1 MFNRKTFTF
10 SLMLLFA
17 VCAWSQQTKLNTN
30 WDTHYSQG
38 IKLSR
43 EGYYAVSCT
52 YLERFINENR
62 GRIQEN
68 AKETGNG
75 FVNYAPSEMNSMLEE
90 AEYWLCYNHYMMKD
104 REAIDRINAHLA
116 RYPESSRKG
125 QLMYMR
131 GRWYYEKR
139 KWEEAVK
146 AYAECDAKVLNYD
159 DREVFIFSNAY
170 SQLQLNQYEKAS
182 KGFKESMSTSRH
194 YYNEAAYY
202 YAYSEFCMQHYD
214 TAIDIFH
221 RIDDDSKFKEAAE
234 FHILQIYDSKGQRTA
249 AVEKGKELITNYPK
263 SQYTNEAYRIIGEN
277 AYRTQNYKEASTALY
292 NYTRATKE
300 PHRADIYMQGI
311 SEYQIADYKNSIS
324 ILGRLTSDSDSLAMN
339 AYLFIGYGYLQMN
352 QPQNARL
359 AFKQASTIGN
369 NEKVHEE
376 AAYNYAIATF
386 ESRAPFGES
395 IKAFSDFNKRYP
407 TSSHKAAILEL
418 TAEAYIAERD
428 YAAAVEAI
436 DKMDY
441 TNDNLRQAKET
452 ALFRLGV
459 AAMEDRNYD
468 KAIEYMSQSIAMNN
482 AKSMSSQ
489 AYLWRA
495 ECSYKQGKMK
505 DAQEDIKRY
514 LATPQKK
521 TSDCLQ
527 KAYYTLAYTYWEEKN
542 YRMARPYFSKFN
554 EIKGSDKSTLYSD
567 VTCRIGDCYYNNRDF
582 ENALNT
588 YWSVPTK
595 DANADYSLYQ
605 IAQIYGLQ
613 HKYNDKIDALNML
626 LARHP
631 NSDWHDEAMYEIG
644 RTYVLQEKNT
654 DAIAS
659 YLALQ
664 KKHPMS
670 KWTRKAT
677 LEIAMLNAN
686 MGNYEGAIE
695 AYKYVVDK
703 YPSSEEAR
711 VSLESMQGLYV
722 EINKV
727 DDYIS
732 YRQSVA
738 GITVQTVNIN
748 EEDSLQFL
756 AAEKCYMKNDWNQA
770 ISSLNNYL
778 VKYCNELSFNC
789 ITAQYYL
796 AESYYNIGNK
806 QQAMIRYHKLTTMDG
821 NEYMEASLL
830 KAAEIAYDRE
840 EYASANSYFNKLML
854 VATTSENR
862 ATARLGILR
871 CSFYTNLYDQT
882 IRIADDIMSLGNASP
897 ELQREARYNRAKS
910 YIALNLPDSAV
921 DDLMELSREPQ
932 TKAGAESNYLYSQY
946 LYDKG
951 LYQLS
956 ENQIMMFIEA
966 GTPYQYWV
974 ARCMLLLSDINRARE
989 DNVMARMYLES
1000 LREGYTE
1007 QDDIQT
1013 MLEQRM
1019 NELK

>member
-1 MFNRKTFTF
+1 MFNRKTLTIA
-10 SLMLLFA
+10 LMLLS
-17 VCAWSQQTKLNTN
+17 VVLTWGQQTKLATN
-30 WDTHYSQG
+30 WDSHYTQG

-52 YLERFINENR
+52 YLERFVNEVR
-62 GRIQEN
+62 QKVQDR

-75 FVNYAPSEMNSMLEE
+75 YVDFDPAAINGMIEE

-104 REAIDRINAHLA
+104 KEAISRIDAHLA
-116 RYPESSRKG
+116 RYPESGMKG

-139 KWEEAVK
+139 KWQEAVD
-146 AYAECDAKVLNYD
+146 AYSQCDGKLLNYD
-159 DREVFIFSNAY
+159 DREVFIFSQAY
-170 SQLQLNQYEKAS
+170 SQLQLAQYEKAS
-182 KGFKESMSTSRH
+182 RGFKESMTTSRH

-202 YAYSEFCMQHYD
+202 YAYAEFCMQHYD

-221 RIDDDSKFKEAAE
+221 RIDDNSKFKEAAE

-249 AVEKGKELITNYPK
+249 AVEKGKELIHNYPK
-263 SQYTNEAYRIIGEN
+263 SQYSNEAYRIIGEN
-277 AYRTQNYKEASTALY
+277 AYHTQNYKDASSALY
-292 NYTRATKE
+292 NYIRANKE
-300 PHRADIYMQGI
+300 PHREDIYMQGI
-311 SEYQIADYKNSIS
+311 SEYQIKEYKNAIS

-339 AYLFIGYGYLQMN
+339 AYIFIGYGYLQLN

-359 AFKQASTIGN
+359 AFKHAATSGNIG
-369 NEKVHEE
+369 KVQEE

-386 ESRAPFGES
+386 ESHAPFGETLT
-395 IKAFSDFNKRYP
+395 AFNDFVQKYP
-407 TSSHKAAILEL
+407 NSEHKATIQEL
-418 TAEAYIAERD
+418 TAEAYIAEHD

-436 DKMDY
+436 DRMDF
-441 TNDNLRQAKET
+441 TNEKLQQVKET
-452 ALFRLGV
+452 ALFKLGT
-459 AAMEDRNYD
+459 AALEEHKYDEARNYLT
-468 KAIEYMSQSIAMNN
+468 QSISMNN
-482 AKSMSSQ
+482 AKSQSSQ

-495 ECSYKQGKMK
+495 ECAYKQGKMK
-505 DAQEDIKRY
+505 EAQEDLKRY

-521 TSDCLQ
+521 TTDCLL

-542 YRMARPYFSKFN
+542 YRLARPYFSKFN
-554 EIKGSDKSTLYSD
+554 EINGADKSPLYSD

-588 YWSVPTK
+588 YWSIPTR
-595 DANADYSLYQ
+595 DQNSDYSLYQ

-613 HKYNDKIDALNML
+613 HKYDDKIDALKML
-626 LARHP
+626 LSRHP
-631 NSDWHDEAMYEIG
+631 KSDWSDEAMYEIG
-644 RTYVLQEKNT
+644 RTYVLQEKST
-654 DAIAS
+654 DAIAE
-659 YLALQ
+659 YLTLQ
-664 KKHPMS
+664 KKYPMS
-670 KWTRKAT
+670 RWTRKAT

-695 AYKYVVDK
+695 AYKFVVDK

-711 VSLESMQGLYV
+711 VALESMQNLYV

-727 DDYIS
+727 DEYIA

-738 GITVQTVNIN
+738 GITVQTVNTN

-756 AAEKCYMKNDWNQA
+756 AAEKCYMKGDWNQA
-770 ISSLNNYL
+770 IVSLNNYL
-778 VKYCNELSFNC
+778 VKYCDDLSFNC

-830 KAAEIAYDRE
+830 KAAEIAYDKE

-854 VATTSENR
+854 VATTGENR

-882 IRIADDIMSLGNASP
+882 IHIANDIINQGNASA

-910 YIALNLPDSAV
+910 YIALNNADSAV
-921 DDLMELSREPQ
+921 DDLMELSREPN
-932 TKAGAESNYLYSQY
+932 TKAGAEANYLYAQY
-946 LYDKG
+946 LFDKG
-951 LYQLS
+951 LLELS

-966 GTPYQYWV
+966 GTPHQYWI
-974 ARCMLLLSDINRARE
+974 ARSMLLLSDIYRARE

-1000 LREGYTE
+1000 LREGYTVN
-1007 QDDIQT
+1007 DDIQT

>member
-1 MFNRKTFTF
+1 MFNRKTLTIA
-10 SLMLLFA
+10 LMLLCA
-17 VCAWSQQTKLNTN
+17 VLSWGQQTKLATN

-52 YLERFINENR
+52 YLERFVNEAR
-62 GRIQEN
+62 QKVQER
-68 AKETGNG
+68 AKDTGNG
-75 FVNYAPSEMNSMLEE
+75 YVDYAPAAINSMIEE

-104 REAIDRINAHLA
+104 KEAIDRINAHLA
-116 RYPESSRKG
+116 RYPESGMRG
-125 QLMYMR
+125 QLMFMR

-139 KWEEAVK
+139 KWQEAVD
-146 AYAECDAKVLNYD
+146 AYAQCDGKDLNYD
-159 DREVFIFSNAY
+159 DREVFIFSQAY
-170 SQLQLNQYEKAS
+170 SQLQLKMYDKAS
-182 KGFKESMSTSRH
+182 RGFKESMTTSRN

-202 YAYSEFCMQHYD
+202 YAYAEFCMEHYD

-221 RIDDDSKFKEAAE
+221 RIDDDSKYKEAAE

-249 AVEKGKELITNYPK
+249 AVEKGKDLIRNYPK
-263 SQYTNEAYRIIGEN
+263 SQYANEAYRILGEN
-277 AYRTQNYKEASTALY
+277 AYRTQNYEEAANALY
-292 NYTRATKE
+292 NYTRASKE
-300 PHRADIYMQGI
+300 PHREDLYMQGV
-311 SEYQIADYKNSIS
+311 SEYMTADYKNAIS
-324 ILGRLTSDSDSLAMN
+324 VLGRLTSDSDSLAMN
-339 AYLFIGYGYLQMN
+339 AYIFIGFSYLQLN

-359 AFKQASTIGN
+359 AFKHAAMTATDSHIA
-369 NEKVHEE
+369 EE

-386 ESRAPFGES
+386 ESHAPFGETLT
-395 IKAFSDFNKRYP
+395 AFNDFVQKYP
-407 TSSHKAAILEL
+407 NSSHKVAILEL
-418 TAEAYIAERD
+418 TAEAYIAEHD

-441 TNDNLRQAKET
+441 TNDNLRQVKET
-452 ALFRLGV
+452 ALFRLGI
-459 AAMEDRNYD
+459 A
-468 KAIEYMSQSIAMNN
+468 AIEEHRYDEARDYLTRSIAMNN
-482 AKSMSSQ
+482 AKSQSSQ

-495 ECSYKQGKMK
+495 ECAYKQGKMK
-505 DAQEDIKRY
+505 ETQEDIKRY
-514 LATPQKK
+514 LATPQRK
-521 TSDCLQ
+521 TTDCLL
-527 KAYYTLAYTYWEEKN
+527 KAYYTLAYTYWEEHN
-542 YRMARPYFSKFN
+542 YRMARPYFSKFL
-554 EIKGSDKSTLYSD
+554 EIKGADKSELYSD

-582 ENALNT
+582 DNALNT
-588 YWSVPTK
+588 YWSVPSNSS
-595 DANADYSLYQ
+595 NADYALYQ

-613 HKYNDKIDALNML
+613 HKYDDKIQTLNTL
-626 LARHP
+626 LSRHHR
-631 NSDWHDEAMYEIG
+631 SDWSDEAMYEIG
-644 RTYVLQEKNT
+644 RTYVLQDKST
-654 DAIAS
+654 DAIAA

-695 AYKYVVDK
+695 AYKFVVDK

-711 VSLESMQGLYV
+711 VALESMQNLYV

-727 DDYIS
+727 DEYIA

-738 GITVQTVNIN
+738 GITVQTVNTN

-756 AAEKCYMKNDWNQA
+756 AAEKCYMKGDWNQA
-770 ISSLNNYL
+770 IGSLNNYL
-778 VKYCNELSFNC
+778 VKYCDELSFNC

-821 NEYMEASLL
+821 NEYMESALL
-830 KAAEIAYDRE
+830 KAAEIAYDKE

-882 IRIADDIMSLGNASP
+882 IHIASDILNQDDASA
-897 ELQREARYNRAKS
+897 ELRREARYNRAKS
-910 YIALNLPDSAV
+910 YIALSKADSAV
-921 DDLMELSREPQ
+921 DDLVELSREPH
-932 TKAGAESNYLYSQY
+932 TKAGAEANYLYSQY
-946 LYDKG
+946 LFDKG
-951 LYQLS
+951 LLQLS
-956 ENQIMMFIEA
+956 EDQVMMFIEA
-966 GTPYQYWV
+966 GTPHQYWT
-974 ARCMLLLSDINRARE
+974 ARCMLLLSDIYRARE

-1000 LREGYTE
+1000 LREGYTV

>member
-1 MFNRKTFTF
+1 MFNRKTLTIA
-10 SLMLLFA
+10 LMLLSA
-17 VCAWSQQTKLNTN
+17 VFAWSQQTKLATN
-30 WDTHYSQG
+30 WDTHYTQG

-52 YLERFINENR
+52 YLERFVNEAR
-62 GRIQEN
+62 QKVQER

-75 FVNYAPSEMNSMLEE
+75 YVDFAPASINSMIEE

-104 REAIDRINAHLA
+104 KEAIDRINAHLA
-116 RYPESSRKG
+116 RYPESGMRG
-125 QLMYMR
+125 QLMFMR

-139 KWEEAVK
+139 KWEEAVD
-146 AYAECDAKVLNYD
+146 AYAQCDGNALNYD
-159 DREVFIFSNAY
+159 DREVFIFSQAY
-170 SQLQLNQYEKAS
+170 SQLQLQQYEKAS
-182 KGFKESMSTSRH
+182 KGFEESMKTSRH

-202 YAYSEFCMQHYD
+202 YAYSEFCLQHYN

-249 AVEKGKELITNYPK
+249 AVEKGKELIQNYPK

-277 AYRTQNYKEASTALY
+277 AYRTQNYKDASNALY
-292 NYTRATKE
+292 NYIRANKN
-300 PHRADIYMQGI
+300 PHREDIYMHGI
-311 SEYQIADYKNSIS
+311 AEYQVAEYKNAIS
-324 ILGRLTSDSDSLAMN
+324 VLGRLTSDSDSLAMN
-339 AYLFIGYGYLQMN
+339 AYLFIGYSYLQQN

-359 AFKQASTIGN
+359 AFKRAATTGHD
-369 NEKVHEE
+369 ETLHEE

-386 ESRAPFGES
+386 DSHAPFGETLT
-395 IKAFSDFNKRYP
+395 ALNDFVQKYP
-407 TSSHKAAILEL
+407 NSKSKTTILEL
-418 TAEAYIAERD
+418 TAEAYIAEHD

-436 DKMDY
+436 DRMGH
-441 TNDNLRQAKET
+441 TNDKLQQVKET

-459 AAMEDRNYD
+459 AAVEERNYD
-468 KAIEYMSQSIAMNN
+468 KAKEYLTKSIALNN
-482 AKSMSSQ
+482 TKSQSSQ

-495 ECSYKQGKMK
+495 ECAYRQGMMK
-505 DAQEDIKRY
+505 EAQEDIKRY

-521 TSDCLQ
+521 TTDCLL

-542 YRMARPYFSKFN
+542 YRMARPYFSKFL
-554 EIKGSDKSTLYSD
+554 EIKNANKSSLYND
-567 VTCRIGDCYYNNRDF
+567 VICRIGDCYYNNRDF
-582 ENALNT
+582 DNALNT
-588 YWSVPTK
+588 YWTIPASNP
-595 DANADYSLYQ
+595 NADYSLYQ

-613 HKYNDKIDALNML
+613 HKYSDKIETLNML
-626 LARHP
+626 LLRHP
-631 NSDWHDEAMYEIG
+631 KSDWSDEAMYEIG

-654 DAIAS
+654 EAIAA
-659 YLALQ
+659 YLVLQ

-670 KWTRKAT
+670 RWTRKAT

-695 AYKYVVDK
+695 AYKFVVDK

-711 VSLESMQGLYV
+711 VALESMQNLYV

-727 DDYIS
+727 DEYIA

-738 GITVQTVNIN
+738 GITVQTVNTN

-756 AAEKCYMKNDWNQA
+756 AAEKCYMKSDWNQA
-770 ISSLNNYL
+770 IVSLNNYL
-778 VKYCNELSFNC
+778 VKYCDELSFNC

-830 KAAEIAYDRE
+830 KAAEIAYDKE
-840 EYASANSYFNKLML
+840 EYASANSYFNKLL
-854 VATTSENR
+854 LTATRSENR

-882 IRIADDIMSLGNASP
+882 IQIANDIMSQGNASSD
-897 ELQREARYNRAKS
+897 LQREARHNRAKS
-910 YIALNLPDSAV
+910 YIALNQADSAV
-921 DDLMELSREPQ
+921 DDLVELSREPS
-932 TKAGAESNYLYSQY
+932 TKAGAEANYLYSQY
-946 LYDKG
+946 LFDKG
-951 LYQLS
+951 LLQLS

-966 GTPYQYWV
+966 GTSHQYWT
-974 ARCMLLLSDINRARE
+974 ARCMLLLSDIYRARE

-1000 LREGYTE
+1000 LREGYTAN
-1007 QDDIQT
+1007 DDIQT